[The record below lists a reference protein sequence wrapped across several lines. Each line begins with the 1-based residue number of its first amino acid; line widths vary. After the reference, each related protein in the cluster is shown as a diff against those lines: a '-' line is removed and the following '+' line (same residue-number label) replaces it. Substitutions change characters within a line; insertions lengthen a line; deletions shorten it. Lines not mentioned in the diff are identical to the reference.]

1 MSTRSNSSAAQLLS
15 CSAAQLPAPAR
26 APEPGRPIIGSGSGS
41 GSGSGPDSGTGDPA
55 AFDEGEEEEE
65 VAFLPLLLFVAK
77 IAWLPTRLM
86 PPLSPRRLVGS
97 S

>member
-41 GSGSGPDSGTGDPA
+41 GPGPDSGTGDPA

>member
-1 MSTRSNSSAAQLLS
+1 
-15 CSAAQLPAPAR
+15 
-26 APEPGRPIIGSGSGS
+26 
-41 GSGSGPDSGTGDPA
+41 
-55 AFDEGEEEEE
+55 